1 MKKKLF
7 SFVVLLAVIMT
18 FAVPAF
24 AEASYVGRV
33 FDNAGFINYEDLE
46 ALQGKLY
53 DYYDEYG
60 TAFLV
65 YTDTADFEVSEE
77 SVEDLAD
84 SIYDEMFDGE
94 PGNECVI
101 LVVIDDTLEK
111 DYAISLVIGF
121 VIAIIVVLVMKG
133 KLKSVRMKDNATDY
147 TVPGS
152 MNITDGHELYL
163 YSTVVATPKP
173 RNDSSSGSGG
183 SSHGGGGGRV

>member
-18 FAVPAF
+18 FAVPSF

-84 SIYDEMFDGE
+84 SIYD
-94 PGNECVI
+94 
-101 LVVIDDTLEK
+101 
-111 DYAISLVIGF
+111 
-121 VIAIIVVLVMKG
+121 
-133 KLKSVRMKDNATDY
+133 
-147 TVPGS
+147 
-152 MNITDGHELYL
+152 
-163 YSTVVATPKP
+163 
-173 RNDSSSGSGG
+173 
-183 SSHGGGGGRV
+183 